1 MRTVLLLALVACSA
15 SVAAQAPS
23 ADPNA
28 KGTAVIRGRI
38 LTAGGRPARR
48 ALVRILAPAG
58 GVPRTVT
65 ANLEGRYEFTD
76 VRAGDYRV
84 SAGKPGFVAL
94 EYGQQRAFEH
104 GKVLTVRAGE
114 TIEKIDI
121 TLPGSGAISGR
132 VFDEHGDPLEAV
144 SVKLMQLQFGA
155 NRRQLLP
162 VIGVGARV
170 TDDRGAYRVYGV
182 PPGEYLV
189 MASVADGSRG
199 QPVTIAPPGHAPT
212 FYPGTPKA
220 SEAQAIT
227 VGLAQDVSEIDFKL
241 ARVPT
246 ASISGVV
253 TDSQG
258 RPARV
263 SVWLAISQRSG
274 GLTAE
279 PIMSGTGLDGS
290 FQIRNVPPG
299 EWVLQAVGVP
309 SAQRE
314 GEFTSQFL
322 TVDGR
327 DITDLSLQ
335 MSAGSRVEGHVV
347 FDGVGDVAPTSVV
360 LTAPPSDFDRAPLG
374 GGGPGRFIQVAAD
387 GTFALDGLNGPRRI
401 RLVRAPESWTLKAV
415 VANGVDV
422 TDTPL
427 SFGTK
432 EASLTGVEIVLTN
445 KAGRVGG
452 GVTDASGR
460 PVTDYTVVV
469 FSTSADRWY
478 QGSRFFNFT
487 KPRSDGSF
495 TVAGLPPAEYYVAAV
510 DWMQGNE
517 GFGEWQDPNFL
528 NAIAP
533 RAARVIFSEGQS
545 VSLTLRLIVR

>member
-1 MRTVLLLALVACSA
+1 MKTVLVLALIACSA
-15 SVAAQAPS
+15 PAAAQAPS
-23 ADPNA
+23 ADPNV
-28 KGTAVIRGRI
+28 KGTAVVRGRI
-38 LTAGGRPARR
+38 LTGSGRPARR
-48 ALVRILAPAG
+48 ALVRMLAPTAG
-58 GVPRTVT
+58 GPRTVT
-65 ANLEGRYEFTD
+65 ADLDGRYEFTD
-76 VRAGDYRV
+76 VQAGDYRV
-84 SAGKPGFVAL
+84 SAGKPGYVAL
-94 EYGQQRAFEH
+94 EYGQRRAFEH
-104 GKVLTVRAGE
+104 GTIVTVRAGE

-121 TLPGSGAISGR
+121 TLAGSGAISGR

-144 SVKLMQLQFGA
+144 NVRLMQLQFGA

-162 VIGVGARV
+162 AVGVGGRV

-189 MASVADGSRG
+189 MASVADESRG

-227 VGLAQDVSEIDFKL
+227 IGLSQDVSEIDFKL
-241 ARVPT
+241 ARVQT

-258 RPARV
+258 RPART
-263 SVWLAISQRSG
+263 SVVLATSQRSG
-274 GLTAE
+274 GLAAE
-279 PIMSGTGLDGS
+279 PIMNVTGTDGT

-299 EWVLQAVGVP
+299 EWVVQASGP
-309 SAQRE
+309 PGRQRE
-314 GEFTSQFL
+314 GEFVAQFL
-322 TVDGR
+322 TVAGS
-327 DITDLSLQ
+327 DISDLSLQ

-401 RLVRAPESWTLKAV
+401 RLVRAPEPWTLKAV
-415 VANGVDV
+415 VANGIDV

-445 KAGRVGG
+445 KTGRVGG
-452 GVTDASGR
+452 RVTDAAGR
-460 PVTDYTVVV
+460 PATDYTVVV

-487 KPRSDGSF
+487 RPRPDGSF

-517 GFGEWQDPNFL
+517 GFGEWQDPKFL

-533 RAARVIFSEGQS
+533 RGARVILAEGQS
-545 VSLTLRLIVR
+545 ISVTLRLIVR